1 MRYPGTVRS
10 GRGDGQKLGFPT
22 ANIPLLDFLEEGIYA
37 GRVYVGDREYPAAI
51 YVDTQRG
58 LLESHLLDF
67 EGDLYGKNIEVEL
80 LEKIRDAVAFL
91 DESDART
98 TIAADVQKVREYF
111 RVR

>member
-22 ANIPLLDFLEEGIYA
+22 ANIPLLDFLEEGIYV
-37 GRVYVGDREYPAAI
+37 GRVYVSDTAYPAVV

-67 EGDLYGKNIEVEL
+67 EGELYGKNIEVEL
-80 LEKIRDAVAFL
+80 LEKIRDAAVFL
-91 DESDART
+91 DENDART
-98 TIAADVQKVREYF
+98 TIAADVQKAREYF